1 MPLLHIAFQ
10 EGFTG
15 EAVEVRINGNEAYRK
30 EQMKTR
36 FQLGYAGSFEVN
48 VEEGSVRVEVLLP
61 AQNLSETFEVQVSE
75 PTYVGVSLEQNQIVH
90 RVSTQPFGYV

>member
-15 EAVEVRINGNEAYRK
+15 EAVTVRINGNEAYRK

-36 FQLGYAGSFEVN
+36 FQLGYADSFEVN

-61 AQNLSETFEVQVSE
+61 AQSLSETFEVQVSA
-75 PTYVGVSLEQNQIVH
+75 PTYVAVSLDQDKIVH
-90 RVSTQPFGYV
+90 RVSAQPFGYV

>member
-15 EAVEVRINGNEAYRK
+15 EAVVVRINGNEAYRK

-36 FQLGYAGSFEVN
+36 FQLGYADSFEVN

-61 AQNLSETFEVQVSE
+61 AQSLSEIFEVQVSE
-75 PTYVGVSLEQNQIVH
+75 PTYVAVSLDENKIVH
-90 RVSTQPFGYV
+90 RVSVQPFGYV

>member
-15 EAVEVRINGNEAYRK
+15 EAVEVRINGKEAYRK

-36 FQLGYAGSFEVN
+36 FQLGLAGSFETN
-48 VEEGSVRVEVLLP
+48 VEEGSVRIEVLLP
-61 AQNLSETFEVQVSE
+61 AQNLSETFDVQVSA
-75 PTYVGVSLEQNQIVH
+75 PTYVAVSLEQQKIVH
-90 RVSTQPFGYV
+90 FVSAQPFGYV

>member
-15 EAVEVRINGNEAYRK
+15 ETVAVRINGNEAYRK

-48 VEEGSVRVEVLLP
+48 VEEGSVRVEVLLS
-61 AQNLSETFEVQVSE
+61 AQNLSETFEVQVSA
-75 PTYVGVSLEQNQIVH
+75 PTYVAVSLAQNKIVH
-90 RVSTQPFGYV
+90 HVSAQPFGYV